1 MSEEFSLNI
10 ICSQDVNPFIPEEN
24 IKELELEFVP
34 QVAERVLSLIR
45 DEDHPVLLIVC
56 LKPSEALV
64 FDDFFRSYSSKKLLY
79 TLSVFAENDR
89 GLEPMSRM
97 DNVGLVNIGKVSA
110 IEFLFNIRN
119 LRQSLVQR
127 YTLLQQRVEETLTS
141 WTRKEIRKP

>member
-1 MSEEFSLNI
+1 
-10 ICSQDVNPFIPEEN
+10 
-24 IKELELEFVP
+24 
-34 QVAERVLSLIR
+34 
-45 DEDHPVLLIVC
+45 
-56 LKPSEALV
+56 LV

-127 YTLLQQRVEETLTS
+127 YTLLQQRVEENPDLLDQKGDQEALIRIGKALNIERDPQQTS
-141 WTRKEIRKP
+141 TDYPLFE